1 MPSKVIV
8 CEFCNHTTRKD
19 RLGQHVKVRHVK
31 ELARRFLADTEL
43 KEDNNTILSILRCHK
58 RIKVYSK
65 TDPKAYYLFGVVGRY
80 FEEKDECDEYCT
92 PENME
97 QHDMFLSK
105 ILSHITLSE
114 FLKTSLVYGVLA
126 RDNRI
131 LEEENKRLL
140 QTIKAMASCRSFQ
153 IDA

>member
-1 MPSKVIV
+1 M
-8 CEFCNHTTRKD
+8 
-19 RLGQHVKVRHVK
+19 GQHVKVRHAK
-31 ELARRFLADTEL
+31 QLARQFLADTEL
-43 KEDNNTILSILRCHK
+43 KEDNNIILSILRCHK

-65 TDPKAYYLFGVVGRY
+65 TDPKAFYLFGVVGRY
-80 FEEKDECDEYCT
+80 FEEKDDYEDYLT

-97 QHDMFLSK
+97 QHNIFLSK
-105 ILSHITLSE
+105 VLSYISLSE

-131 LEEENKRLL
+131 LEEENQRLL
-140 QTIKAMASCRSFQ
+140 QTIKLLALNRSLV

>member
-1 MPSKVIV
+1 MPSKLIV
-8 CEFCNHTTRKD
+8 CEFCNHTHRKD
-19 RLGQHVKVRHVK
+19 RMGQHVKVRHAK
-31 ELARRFLADTEL
+31 QLARQFLADTEL
-43 KEDNNTILSILRCHK
+43 KEDNNIILSILRCHK

-65 TDPKAYYLFGVVGRY
+65 TDPKAFYLFGVVGRY
-80 FEEKDECDEYCT
+80 FEEKDDYEDYLT

-97 QHDMFLSK
+97 QHNIFLSK
-105 ILSHITLSE
+105 VLSYISLSE

-131 LEEENKRLL
+131 LEEENQRLL
-140 QTIKAMASCRSFQ
+140 QTIKLLALNRSLV